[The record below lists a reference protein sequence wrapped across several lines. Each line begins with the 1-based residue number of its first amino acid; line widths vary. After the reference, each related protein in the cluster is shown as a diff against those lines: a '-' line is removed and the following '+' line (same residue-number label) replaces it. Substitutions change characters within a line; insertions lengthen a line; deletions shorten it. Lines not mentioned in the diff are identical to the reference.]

1 MSDDEGTIIKS
12 KIKCLG
18 FKTIRRLDQF
28 VVKDGI
34 RNRTCSECF
43 KIRKTRREKAEKMM
57 EESTNEGLPDILSMD
72 KLFFGTLETFIEGI
86 FILNEDFEEIEFMGL
101 GNKLFNLISEE
112 YNGLTFDRR
121 PYYTLNKKRRIIYI
135 KLKEWSKVCCDG
147 DADNDLLLILAEEIV
162 GKIKEKAIKLRIK
175 INYDYDKN
183 ELSKKLIELGSM

>member
-1 MSDDEGTIIKS
+1 MG
-12 KIKCLG
+12 
-18 FKTIRRLDQF
+18 
-28 VVKDGI
+28 
-34 RNRTCSECF
+34 
-43 KIRKTRREKAEKMM
+43 
-57 EESTNEGLPDILSMD
+57 ESTNEGLPDILSMD

-86 FILNEDFEEIEFMGL
+86 FILYEDFEEIEFMGL